1 VLPCG
6 GAFVAFV
13 GWRLP
18 VVVEHTVAHACRPSG
33 VVPQCSRPYAQ
44 TLAAVSAPS
53 AEGMAQRL
61 GSVGP
66 HEPLLTTVGTKRI
79 IAFFVPDN
87 GQCNVQAVLWNADDI
102 EAKSAAGVR
111 FALNPSQ
118 TASIDSSPTETF
130 TLKCG
135 DHAESLAS
143 VDTDQQVASK

>member
-1 VLPCG
+1 MLPRSHNFLKFAAG
-6 GAFVAFV
+6 GTILALSAVT
-13 GWRLP
+13 
-18 VVVEHTVAHACRPSG
+18 HT
-33 VVPQCSRPYAQ
+33 PYA
-44 TLAAVSAPS
+44 AALIAPYLTSPASAD
-53 AEGMAQRL
+53 EMVQRL

-79 IAFFVPDN
+79 IAFFVPGN
-87 GQCNVQAVLWNADDI
+87 GQCNVQAVLWNADDM
-102 EAKSAAGVR
+102 EAKSAASVR
-111 FALNPSQ
+111 FVLNPSQ

>member
-1 VLPCG
+1 MFPL
-6 GAFVAFV
+6 
-13 GWRLP
+13 
-18 VVVEHTVAHACRPSG
+18 
-33 VVPQCSRPYAQ
+33 SRNLLKLAAAGSIIALSAATHSPYAQ
-44 TLAAVSAPS
+44 TLAAVSPPS
-53 AEGMAQRL
+53 AEGMVQRL

-143 VDTDQQVASK
+143 VDTDHEVASK

>member
-1 VLPCG
+1 MLRMVLSLVVSEGDTKMFPLTLNSLKLAAA
-6 GAFVAFV
+6 GALV
-13 GWRLP
+13 
-18 VVVEHTVAHACRPSG
+18 
-33 VVPQCSRPYAQ
+33 
-44 TLAAVSAPS
+44 TLAAFATPASAD
-53 AEGMAQRL
+53 EMVQRL

-79 IAFFVPDN
+79 IAFFVPGN

-135 DHAESLAS
+135 DRAESLAS